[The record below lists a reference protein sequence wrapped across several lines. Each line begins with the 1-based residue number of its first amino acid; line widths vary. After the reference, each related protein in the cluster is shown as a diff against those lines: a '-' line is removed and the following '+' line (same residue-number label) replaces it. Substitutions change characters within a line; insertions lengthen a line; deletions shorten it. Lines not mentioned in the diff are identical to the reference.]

1 MVVNLGIIGYKNHAE
16 RLLNILDK
24 KRDCCL
30 KFIYHPTKK
39 IKDVRGTNKIS
50 DLLSCDGI
58 LIASP
63 NNTHF
68 SYLKKLEK
76 FNGYIFCE
84 KPPVVLRTELNKL
97 KKFKIEKKR
106 KVYFNFNFRFKKINT
121 LFEEIIKDK
130 HLGKIININII
141 STHGLAFKK
150 EYRKSWRSKGN
161 PHNVLDTVTIHFIDM
176 LNFHFG
182 KPKKIQYHPKSVAKT
197 GTVYDTVNLNMIYGN
212 GVDVQILNS
221 YASPLVNEISI
232 LTSNSWIVF
241 RKNEFVIYYPRN
253 IFDEKGFFKDPPI
266 YKKIKI
272 KNDEDYHKS
281 LIYSLDDFIFHI
293 KNNMPFD
300 LKFFNTSLQVNQIII
315 DLKDK
320 RI

>member
-1 MVVNLGIIGYKNHAE
+1 MVVKLGIIGYKNHAE

-106 KVYFNFNFRFKKINT
+106 KVYFNFNFRFKKINS
-121 LFEEIIKDK
+121 LFEEIIQDK
-130 HLGKIININII
+130 RLGKIININII
-141 STHGLAFKK
+141 LTHGLAFKK
-150 EYRKSWRSKGN
+150 EYVKSWRAKSN
-161 PHNVLDTVTIHFIDM
+161 MHSVLDTVTIHFIDM
-176 LNFHFG
+176 LNLHFG
-182 KPKKIQYHPKSVAKT
+182 KPKKIQYDPKSVAKT
-197 GTVYDTVNLNMIYGN
+197 GSAFDTVNVNMTYRN
-212 GVDVQILNS
+212 GVNVQILNS

-232 LTSNSWIVF
+232 LTTNSWIVF
-241 RKNEFVIYYPRN
+241 RKNEFIIYNPRN
-253 IFDEKGFFKDPPI
+253 TFDKKGFFKDPPI
-266 YKKIKI
+266 YKKLKI
-272 KNDEDYHKS
+272 KKDEDYLKS
-281 LIYSLDDFIFHI
+281 LSCSLDDFIFHT
-293 KNNMPFD
+293 KNNVPFD
-300 LKFFNTSLQVNQIII
+300 LKFFNTSLEVNEIII
-315 DLKDK
+315 DLKNK